1 MNKNLKESLL
11 IIMNR
16 AAVPIEFTSAY
27 VLSMNL
33 DSFVVV
39 SKQINLQCFIYFII
53 VYLIGTINNIFLFL
67 TKIFCL
73 ILDSNKFIK
82 KLLGK

>member
-1 MNKNLKESLL
+1 MLSNIFGMDWVSLEKNHKESLL

-16 AAVPIEFTSAY
+16 AAIPIEFTSAY

-39 SKQINLQCFIYFII
+39 SKKNNLQ
-53 VYLIGTINNIFLFL
+53 LKN
-67 TKIFCL
+67 
-73 ILDSNKFIK
+73 
-82 KLLGK
+82 

>member
-1 MNKNLKESLL
+1 MDRSLKGNLL

-33 DSFVVV
+33 DSFVGV
-39 SKQINLQCFIYFII
+39 SERINLEFY
-53 VYLIGTINNIFLFL
+53 N
-67 TKIFCL
+67 
-73 ILDSNKFIK
+73 
-82 KLLGK
+82 LLLARVQ